1 MVNWERLKGHWKQ
14 LQGVVQEKWGKLTG
28 NELERIAGERE
39 QLIGKLQEKYGLE
52 KEMAELQLHD
62 LLDELIRRL
71 DRRQK
76 V

>member
-1 MVNWERLKGHWKQ
+1 MNWERLKGNWKQ
-14 LQGVVQEKWGKLTG
+14 LKGAVREKWGKLTD

-39 QLIGKLQEKYGLE
+39 QLVGKLQEKYGLE
-52 KEMAELQLHD
+52 KELAEQQLHD
-62 LLDELIRRL
+62 LLDDQLRRL